1 MCIKF
6 VVNRIKIYR
15 FISLRS
21 GPRFGARKSAKNGT
35 KNGAEKFPTDCY
47 REINRYK
54 WRPSGFMT
62 KINVVLYRSLASLAT
77 KKNQDTVFGRAS
89 NSLQKIC
96 LDYFF

>member
-6 VVNRIKIYR
+6 VVNQIKIYR
-15 FISLRS
+15 FIALRS
-21 GPRFGARKSAKNGT
+21 GPRIGARKSVKNST
-35 KNGAEKFPTDCY
+35 KNGAEKFTTDCY

-77 KKNQDTVFGRAS
+77 KKKSGYRF
-89 NSLQKIC
+89 LQSIKFSTK
-96 LDYFF
+96 DMS